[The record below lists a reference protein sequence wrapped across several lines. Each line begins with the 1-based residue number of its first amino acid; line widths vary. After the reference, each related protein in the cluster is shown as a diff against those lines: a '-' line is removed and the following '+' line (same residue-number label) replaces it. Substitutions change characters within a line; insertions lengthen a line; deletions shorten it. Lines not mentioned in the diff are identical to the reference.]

1 MYYTPIA
8 DNEKGSLGHVAE
20 VPEGFQRA
28 KRAQEE
34 IKNRIIVKI
43 TRFVELEWLLGLD
56 RFRNFLKDFKSYCL
70 TEEASILSKNLT
82 NMALI

>member
-28 KRAQEE
+28 KRAQEPPKVCDWAE
-34 IKNRIIVKI
+34 RSEAPRQIKNRIIVKI
-43 TRFVELEWLLGLD
+43 TRLVELEWLLGLD
-56 RFRNFLKDFKSYCL
+56 SNQ
-70 TEEASILSKNLT
+70 
-82 NMALI
+82 